1 MNKEFYY
8 EMIGILLMGITLAC
22 VYIEILEVINGL
34 LR

>member
-34 LR
+34 QR